1 MRVLAQPRR
10 IGVFGFSQQQIDDAG
25 AHWTAREIL
34 QQPSLWTGIAKSL
47 AQEAGRLQGFL
58 APILEREGARI
69 ILTGAGTSAFIGE
82 CLAPA
87 LTAALGRRV
96 EAIATTDIVAGP
108 ASVLVAAMPTL
119 LVSFG
124 RSGNSPESVA
134 AVNLVSQLVEDCR
147 HLVITCNAE
156 GALYRNA
163 VGRND
168 SYAILLPEESHDRS
182 FAMTSSFT
190 GMLLAA
196 AIAFKGVA
204 PNAASGSLLG
214 QLASAVLPE
223 ALPRLRALADGDFQ
237 RIIYLGSRE
246 LAGLARESA
255 LKMLELTDGKV
266 VAVADSTLGFRHGPK
281 TILNGHSLVVVF
293 LGNDPYT
300 RRFDEDLVAELRADK
315 VALRVVTLSA
325 HPTVGS
331 VEDDLVL
338 SRNLSHADAGAAGAL
353 SGLELCLPYAMF
365 AQSLAMLRSMRLGLT
380 PDLPNVGGQVSR
392 VVQGVSIYPWPR

>member
-1 MRVLAQPRR
+1 
-10 IGVFGFSQQQIDDAG
+10 VFGFSQQQIDDAG
-25 AHWTAREIL
+25 AHWTAQEIL
-34 QQPSLWTGIAKSL
+34 QQPTLWSGIEKSL
-47 AQEAGRLQGFL
+47 LQEADRLESFL
-58 APILEREGARI
+58 APIFERANVRI
-69 ILTGAGTSAFIGE
+69 ILTGAGTSAFIGQ
-82 CLAPA
+82 CLAPK
-87 LTAALGRRV
+87 LTEVLGRRV

-108 ASVLVAAMPTL
+108 ASVLVAATPTL

-134 AVNLVSQLVEDCR
+134 AVNLASQLVKDCR

-163 VGRND
+163 IGRDD

-196 AIAFKGVA
+196 AVAFKAVPVA
-204 PNAASGSLLG
+204 GSSSVLLG
-214 QLASAVLPE
+214 RLSDAVVPD
-223 ALPRLRALADGDFQ
+223 ALPRLRALADADFQ

-246 LAGLARESA
+246 LTGLAHESA

-281 TILNGHSLVVVF
+281 TILNAHSMVVVF

-300 RRFDEDLVAELRADK
+300 RRFDEDLVAELRSDA
-315 VALRVVTLSA
+315 VAPRVVTLSA
-325 HPTVGS
+325 HPTVAS
-331 VEDDLVL
+331 VADDFVL
-338 SRNLSHADAGAAGAL
+338 SRGMSHAEAGSAGSL
-353 SGLELCLPYAMF
+353 SGLELCLPYAVF

-380 PDLPNVGGQVSR
+380 PDLPNVGGKVSR